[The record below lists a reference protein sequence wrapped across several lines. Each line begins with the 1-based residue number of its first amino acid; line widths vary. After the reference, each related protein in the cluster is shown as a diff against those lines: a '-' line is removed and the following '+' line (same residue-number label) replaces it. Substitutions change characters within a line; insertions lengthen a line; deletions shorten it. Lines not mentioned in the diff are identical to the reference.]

1 MGSGLR
7 IGILAAAALI
17 AGCAPRSAPLVL
29 DPIGAVAPFQL
40 LDQDGTAFTERELA
54 GRVWVANF
62 FFTSCPSI
70 CPPLTAAMAALER
83 DFPAEPG
90 LGFLSITVDPA
101 RDDPATLRA
110 HAQAQGL
117 PQARWR
123 FLTGEREEIQRLCEA
138 SFRLAFGTE
147 FDASGD
153 LTHSSR
159 FVLVDRAGQ
168 VRGYF
173 DALDPAQRAPLRA
186 AVRALLAE
194 ASGA

>member
-1 MGSGLR
+1 MGLR
-7 IGILAAAALI
+7 RLAGLFVAAACV
-17 AGCAPRSAPLVL
+17 AGCAPRSAPLAL
-29 DPIGAVAPFQL
+29 DPVGAVAPFAL
-40 LDQDGTAFTERELA
+40 LDQDGREFTERDL
-54 GRVWVANF
+54 GGKVWVANF

-70 CPPLTAAMAALER
+70 CPPLTEAMAALER
-83 DFPAEPG
+83 EFAREAG
-90 LGFLSITVDPA
+90 LGFLSITVDPE

-110 HAQAQGL
+110 HAEKNGL

-123 FLTGEREEIQRLCEA
+123 FLTGPRAEIQRLCEA

-147 FDASGD
+147 FDANGD

-159 FVLVDRAGQ
+159 FVLVDAAGQ

-186 AVRALLAE
+186 AIRALLAE
-194 ASGA
+194 AAGA